1 MSSSTRF
8 GDVGWRCERNVR
20 SIATLIEYLPQKMID
35 RWREL
40 MSPSDGDDAILD
52 EYHRDG
58 VASLDFQQDVFVGQ
72 ITSCEDK
79 T

>member
-1 MSSSTRF
+1 M
-8 GDVGWRCERNVR
+8 
-20 SIATLIEYLPQKMID
+20 IEYLPQKMID